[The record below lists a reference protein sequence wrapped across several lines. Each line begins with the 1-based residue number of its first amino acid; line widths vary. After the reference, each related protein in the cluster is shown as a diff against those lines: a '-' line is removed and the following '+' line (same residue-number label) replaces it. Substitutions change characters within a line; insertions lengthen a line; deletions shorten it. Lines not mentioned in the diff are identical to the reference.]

1 MHNFVNLLIKRCSC
15 SLVDGTLSSK
25 IKRMQA
31 VEKSRSGGNVSA
43 SSMHQEKK
51 DRKPLFGVK
60 LFA

>member
-1 MHNFVNLLIKRCSC
+1 MHNFVNLVFYNVV
-15 SLVDGTLSSK
+15 VDGTLSSK

-31 VEKSRSGGNVSA
+31 AEKSRSGGNVSA